1 MNIYIFADMEG
12 ISGISGSDFVK
23 PEGRLYNIGRKYM
36 TADINACVR
45 GCFKAGAKKVIVRD
59 GHGSG
64 THVIWD
70 ELDERAELFQ
80 GRNDTAKLRFPHI
93 DGCAGL
99 ILLGYHAMA
108 GTRGA
113 LLEHTYSSASIQNM
127 WMNGKPVGETGLD
140 AAVAADYGIPTIL
153 VTGDDYVCREAREW
167 IPGVL
172 TCEVKKSAGCQG
184 ALLLP
189 RAAAHQAIEDTAA
202 EAVRRIGTIPLM
214 KLSKPITLRTEVI
227 ERGTVPR
234 DGENGIRLI
243 DGRTYERT
251 GDTAVKA
258 WLG

>member
-1 MNIYIFADMEG
+1 MNVYIFADMEG

-23 PEGRLYNIGRKYM
+23 PEGRFYSIGRKYL

-45 GCFKAGAKKVIVRD
+45 GCLTAGAEKVIVRD
-59 GHGSG
+59 GHGCG

-70 ELDERAELFQ
+70 ELDPRAELFQ
-80 GRNDTAKLRFPHI
+80 GRNDTGTLRFPHI
-93 DGCAGL
+93 DGCAAL

-127 WMNGKPVGETGLD
+127 WLNGKRVGETGLD
-140 AAVAADYGIPTIL
+140 AAVAADYGIRTIL

-172 TCEVKKSAGCQG
+172 TCEVKQSAGCQG

-189 RAAAHQAIEDTAA
+189 QAAAHRLIEDTTA

-214 KLSKPITLRTEVI
+214 KVSKPVTLRTEMV
-227 ERGTVPR
+227 ERGSVPR
-234 DGENGIRLI
+234 DGENGIRVL

-251 GDTAVKA
+251 GDTAIKA